1 MMRVCHKNT
10 CPVGIATQDPR
21 LREKF
26 GGGADAVVNFMTYV
40 AEEMRETMAKL
51 GFKTVNEM
59 VGQVDKLEL
68 NTALN
73 HWKAKGL
80 DYSKILHKPEIGPEV
95 GTYCQMKQDHL
106 LEKSLDQRLITKAAM
121 PAIVES
127 KPVVIDTPIV
137 NTDRVVGTITGAEV
151 SRRHGFEGLPEDTI
165 RITLTGSAGQS

>member
-1 MMRVCHKNT
+1 
-10 CPVGIATQDPR
+10 
-21 LREKF
+21 
-26 GGGADAVVNFMTYV
+26 
-40 AEEMRETMAKL
+40 MAKL

-73 HWKAKGL
+73 HWKAKRL

-137 NTDRVVGTITGAEV
+137 NTDRVVELANSLFLADMD
-151 SRRHGFEGLPEDTI
+151 SRGFL
-165 RITLTGSAGQS
+165 RIQSALISPGPQAKA